1 VQNLIDRDVRQLA
14 EIERAPH
21 LTMLIRLLAARSGL
35 LVAAGSLESE
45 LQIARPTIAR
55 YMRLLEEV
63 FLINAYPAG
72 PGTWAPG
79 SPAQPNSYS
88 STRG

>member
-1 VQNLIDRDVRQLA
+1 MQNLIDRDVRQLA

-45 LQIARPTIAR
+45 LQIA
-55 YMRLLEEV
+55 
-63 FLINAYPAG
+63 
-72 PGTWAPG
+72 
-79 SPAQPNSYS
+79 
-88 STRG
+88 